1 MITEILELILHLDK
15 YLQAIVNEYAAITY
29 FILFMIILLETG
41 IVIFPFLPGDSLLF
55 SAGALA
61 ATGALDIGLLFI
73 ILFSAA
79 VIGDTINYHIGKYM
93 GPKIF
98 KKESSLLFHKEYLVQ
113 AQEFYKKH
121 GKKTLILARFIPI
134 VRTFAPFVAGI
145 GVMSYRTFLWYNV
158 IGAALWCAI
167 FLLSG
172 FLFGNI
178 PWIKDHFGLLIIA
191 VIIISF
197 IPILKEVIVHLM
209 PKRKNKAPVK

>member
-79 VIGDTINYHIGKYM
+79 VIGDTINYHI
-93 GPKIF
+93 
-98 KKESSLLFHKEYLVQ
+98 
-113 AQEFYKKH
+113 
-121 GKKTLILARFIPI
+121 
-134 VRTFAPFVAGI
+134 
-145 GVMSYRTFLWYNV
+145 
-158 IGAALWCAI
+158 
-167 FLLSG
+167 
-172 FLFGNI
+172 
-178 PWIKDHFGLLIIA
+178 
-191 VIIISF
+191 
-197 IPILKEVIVHLM
+197 
-209 PKRKNKAPVK
+209 

>member
-1 MITEILELILHLDK
+1 
-15 YLQAIVNEYAAITY
+15 
-29 FILFMIILLETG
+29 
-41 IVIFPFLPGDSLLF
+41 
-55 SAGALA
+55 
-61 ATGALDIGLLFI
+61 
-73 ILFSAA
+73 
-79 VIGDTINYHIGKYM
+79 M

-98 KKESSLLFHKEYLVQ
+98 KKESSLLFHKEYILQ
-113 AQEFYKKH
+113 TQKSYKKH